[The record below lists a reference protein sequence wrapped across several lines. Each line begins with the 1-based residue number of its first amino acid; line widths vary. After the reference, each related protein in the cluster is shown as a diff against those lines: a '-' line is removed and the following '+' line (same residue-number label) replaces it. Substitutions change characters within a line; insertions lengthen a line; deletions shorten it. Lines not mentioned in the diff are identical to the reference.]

1 MFYVVYL
8 ASTPIQA
15 HSTCF
20 VSQDVTISMSNPAY
34 PGLLADNKAYH
45 ALFLF
50 NMVRTSQNASYF
62 NQFQ

>member
-1 MFYVVYL
+1 MFDVAY
-8 ASTPIQA
+8 STPGPIEA

-20 VSQDVTISMSNPAY
+20 ASQDMTKTLSNLAF
-34 PGLLADNKAYH
+34 PGILADNKAYH

-50 NMVRTSQNASYF
+50 NILGTSQNASYF